1 MAATQETAIFLFFS
15 RTDLP
20 YRNDLSEMD
29 GKQEHVH
36 LLVQYPPKLP
46 VSALVNSLKGL
57 RCGQNVVKTK
67 WCVSATVRPEKLSRL
82 PIPKRPQAMLTKNDF
97 TAEDWNTLRD
107 TPYLVGLATLLA
119 EPSGLGTIK
128 ESIAITMGIWEN
140 QASEI
145 PLIRDLTSRAE
156 MQAAQNSL
164 KGRFTGS
171 QAERSKNVIR
181 DLALEHARSSIA
193 MLSGKAVPEE
203 IEAYRKFL
211 YRLAEKVANASREG
225 GVLGFGGKAVS
236 AAEQSFLDDL
246 QNTIQF

>member
-1 MAATQETAIFLFFS
+1 
-15 RTDLP
+15 
-20 YRNDLSEMD
+20 
-29 GKQEHVH
+29 
-36 LLVQYPPKLP
+36 
-46 VSALVNSLKGL
+46 
-57 RCGQNVVKTK
+57 
-67 WCVSATVRPEKLSRL
+67 
-82 PIPKRPQAMLTKNDF
+82 MLTKNDF
-97 TAEDWNTLRD
+97 AAADWITLRD

-128 ESIAITMGIWEN
+128 ESIAIAMGIWEN

-171 QAERSKNVIR
+171 QGELSKNMR

-193 MLSGKAVPEE
+193 ILSGKADLEE
-203 IEAYRKFL
+203 IDAYRKLL
-211 YRLAEKVANASREG
+211 YELAEKVANASREG
-225 GVLGFGGKAVS
+225 GFLGFGGKAVS

-246 QNTIQF
+246 QSTIQFKRAKKA

>member
-1 MAATQETAIFLFFS
+1 MTVGLLRHRGAVRPSVMWVNAKRCVFATIWLEIMSL
-15 RTDLP
+15 R
-20 YRNDLSEMD
+20 
-29 GKQEHVH
+29 H
-36 LLVQYPPKLP
+36 
-46 VSALVNSLKGL
+46 SLK
-57 RCGQNVVKTK
+57 
-67 WCVSATVRPEKLSRL
+67 RPTG
-82 PIPKRPQAMLTKNDF
+82 MLTKNDF

-171 QAERSKNVIR
+171 QAELSKNVIR

-193 MLSGKAVPEE
+193 MLSGKADPEE

-246 QNTIQF
+246 QNKIELEGLTA